1 MNAPIRTLLFLAFI
15 IGTVVL
21 QIFLSKKE
29 NKWLGLILPAISL
42 IFASLF
48 PLNMVIPPE
57 GITSSFV
64 LKMIITF
71 ILGNIPTVI
80 LLGIYFGCR
89 VKERRKKQL
98 DKMNIQDLN

>member
-1 MNAPIRTLLFLAFI
+1 MFKMVKFPNA
-15 IGTVVL
+15 
-21 QIFLSKKE
+21 
-29 NKWLGLILPAISL
+29 KWLGLILPAISL

-48 PLNMVIPPE
+48 LLNMVIPPE